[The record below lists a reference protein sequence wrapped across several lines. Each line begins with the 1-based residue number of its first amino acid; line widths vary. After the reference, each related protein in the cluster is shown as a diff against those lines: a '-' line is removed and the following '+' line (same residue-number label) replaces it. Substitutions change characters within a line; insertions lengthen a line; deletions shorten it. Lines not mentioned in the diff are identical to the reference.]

1 MFRNLTKKQ
10 FVLVLAGALFAT
22 LFYGL
27 TLSNGWAFSQYES
40 EKREIVESP
49 SGPADRREERTD
61 SQFDASLLEVDV
73 EYRLFLR
80 KFMTRVHT
88 GSEVNF
94 GVALRGMG
102 EDQMILLELRD
113 QKGNLAAQSTV
124 ALGGKSKVT
133 KFIDELEWN
142 TPIDLS
148 NFAGSL
154 TACGQSNF
162 AASGISSHS
171 IHRI

>member
-10 FVLVLAGALFAT
+10 FVLVLAGTLFAA

-27 TLSNGWAFSQYES
+27 TQSNGWALGQYES
-40 EKREIVESP
+40 EKREVVESP
-49 SGPADRREERTD
+49 SVLANAWEERTD
-61 SQFDASLLEVDV
+61 SQLHASLRDVDV
-73 EYRLFLR
+73 DYRLFLK
-80 KFMTRVHT
+80 KFMARVFN
-88 GSEVNF
+88 GPEVSS

-113 QKGNLAAQSTV
+113 QEGNLAAQSTV
-124 ALGGKSKVT
+124 ELGGQSKVT
-133 KFIDELEWN
+133 RLIHEIEWSA
-142 TPIDLS
+142 PIDLS

-162 AASGISSHS
+162 AASGITSKS
-171 IHRI
+171 IPRI

>member
-1 MFRNLTKKQ
+1 MFRNLTKKL
-10 FVLVLAGALFAT
+10 FVLVLAGTLFAA

-27 TLSNGWAFSQYES
+27 TLSNGWAFSQFKS
-40 EKREIVESP
+40 EKREGVESP
-49 SGPADRREERTD
+49 FGSANTREEGTD
-61 SQFDASLLEVDV
+61 SQLDTSLWDVDV
-73 EYRLFLR
+73 DYRLFLR
-80 KFMTRVHT
+80 KFMARVHT
-88 GSEVNF
+88 GPEVNF

-113 QKGNLAAQSTV
+113 QEGNLAAHSTV

-133 KFIDELEWN
+133 RLIHELDWS

-162 AASGISSHS
+162 AASGISSKS
-171 IHRI
+171 IPRI